1 MRAYTFGSFTELKK
15 NVKIRRNNLKTKT
28 YSPSANFELWLL
40 VGRISH
46 SINLIRQ
53 RELMQFRIPVRQ
65 LHVLHLIHDL
75 DSRATLREVAKQA
88 ERNVNVISRQTVVM
102 ERDGL
107 IKRIKDV
114 PKSNSL
120 RFEITKKGIDLVN
133 ITRQSTKIERIFSAL
148 SEEQRQELKQILNE
162 IDVKIQKDS

>member
-1 MRAYTFGSFTELKK
+1 VLSLAVTEVKK
-15 NVKIRRNNLKTKT
+15 NVKTKRKNNLNTKS

-75 DSRATLREVAKQA
+75 GSKATLTEVAKQA
-88 ERNVNVISRQTVVM
+88 ERNGNVISRQTVVM

-107 IKRIKDV
+107 VKRIKDV

-120 RFEITKKGIDLVN
+120 RFELTKKGIDLVN
-133 ITRQSTKIERIFSAL
+133 TTRQSKKIERIFSAL

-162 IDVKIQKDS
+162 IAVKVRKYG

>member
-1 MRAYTFGSFTELKK
+1 M
-15 NVKIRRNNLKTKT
+15 KTKP

-40 VGRISH
+40 IGRISH

-53 RELMQFRIPVRQ
+53 RELKQFRIPVRQ

-75 DSRATLREVAKQA
+75 DSRATLTEVAKQA
-88 ERNVNVISRQTVVM
+88 ERNSNVISRQTIVM

-120 RFEITKKGIDLVN
+120 RFEMTKKGNDLVN
-133 ITRQSTKIERIFSAL
+133 TTRQSRKIERIFSVL
-148 SEEQRQELKQILNE
+148 SEEQKQELKQILND
-162 IDVKIQKDS
+162 IGVKVRKYG